1 LEKIVVVTRKTGLDE
16 LVERFNT
23 REQAQFYLEHMG
35 ASFGEYL
42 AAHEAYARS
51 LAKLKAAIP
60 KGARSQFID
69 RSFIP
74 TFTFGE
80 RDLVVTLGPDG
91 LVVNTAKYLTTQP
104 LLALNPDAKRIDD
117 ILVPFHV
124 EEAENALKETLR
136 GHYALKRI
144 SMAKAEL
151 NNGQNLYAVNDLFI
165 GQRSHVSAL
174 YRLCFKRKSE
184 DQSSSG
190 IIVST
195 GAGSTGWFRSVVTGA
210 AGLVEAFSHDKKAKE
225 AREKYRFDW
234 ESSDLCFSVREPFVS
249 KVSSADLIFGRIG
262 AREHLEVISHM
273 PQNGVIFSDG
283 IETDYV
289 EFNSSAI
296 AKIRLAEKKGEPD
309 CPQIKTGAW
318 VVVQFEVSIWDL
330 NDPRL
335 KA

>member
-1 LEKIVVVTRKTGLDE
+1 MPELEKIVVVTRKTALDE

-23 REQAQFYLEHMG
+23 REQARFYLERMG

-42 AAHEAYARS
+42 SAHEAYAQA
-51 LAKLKAAIP
+51 LTKLKAAIP
-60 KGARSQFID
+60 KDARNQFIG
-69 RSFIP
+69 RSFLP
-74 TFTFGE
+74 TFTFGG
-80 RDLVVTLGPDG
+80 RDLVVVLGPDG

-104 LLALNPDAKRIDD
+104 LLALNPDAKRIDG
-117 ILVPFHV
+117 ILAPFRV
-124 EEAENALKETLR
+124 EEAGEMLEVTLR
-136 GHYALKRI
+136 GGHTLKRI

-151 NNGQNLYAVNDLFI
+151 NNGQTLYAVNDLFI
-165 GQRSHVSAL
+165 GHRSHISAR
-174 YRLCFKRKSE
+174 YRLRFKRKME

-210 AGLVEAFSHDKKAKE
+210 AGIVEAFAHDKKARE
-225 AREKYRFDW
+225 AKEKYRFDW
-234 ESSDLCFSVREPFVS
+234 ESGDLCFSVREPFVS
-249 KVSSADLIFGRIG
+249 KVSAADLIFGRIG

-296 AKIRLAEKKGEPD
+296 AKIRLAEKKVNL
-309 CPQIKTGAW
+309 IVRK
-318 VVVQFEVSIWDL
+318 
-330 NDPRL
+330 
-335 KA
+335 